1 MDYLEN
7 PCSDRRLILAPIGSE
22 TPSLTDAQ
30 TAPSAMKKRSVVIA
44 GHRTSVSLEAAFWQ
58 ALKAIAAGHRCTV
71 NDLVT
76 RIDRQRSGNLSSAIR
91 VFVLET
97 LSQRTHGRG

>member
-1 MDYLEN
+1 MLGSTTYPGPNRIGNADL
-7 PCSDRRLILAPIGSE
+7 DRRSDGAVCHE
-22 TPSLTDAQ
+22 
-30 TAPSAMKKRSVVIA
+30 
-44 GHRTSVSLEAAFWQ
+44 E